1 MFTRPKSRNTRSRK
15 RIEPTFEPAPE
26 RGGCRGRKAP
36 RGRNPRSGAGRG
48 RARGN
53 ILQRFARRVAYWGG
67 VAAVWGTI
75 VFGSLTAYYGSSL
88 PPIADLKV
96 PARTPNIVMVAATG
110 ETLATRGTGPG
121 NDVRLEQ
128 LPAYLPQAIVAVE
141 DRRFRWHPGVDPIGL
156 VRATI
161 HNLRAGRIVEGG
173 STLTQQLAKN
183 LFLEPDR
190 TLRRKF
196 QEMILA
202 VWLEWEFSKD
212 EILELYLN
220 RVYFGAGTYGVEAG
234 AQRFFG
240 KSARQ
245 VTLAEAAV
253 LAGLLKA
260 PARYAPTRNPD
271 LSEDRAGIV
280 IGRMVDVGFITPSEG
295 IAAIAHPAALV
306 HPNALGAIDYAA
318 DWIADL
324 LPGFIGQ
331 PSKDVIVETTIEPEL
346 QAAAEAALSSV
357 LDEEGGP
364 VGAVQ
369 GAFVAIDPNGAVK
382 ALVGGR
388 SYAKSQFNRAT
399 KAYRQPGSAF
409 KPFIYLAAIESG
421 LTPDTVR
428 LDAPVTFANWS
439 PKNYDG
445 KYRGQVTLREG
456 LSNSLNTVA
465 ARLAAEVGVK
475 RVAETARRLG
485 IAAPIGHDLSIA
497 LGTSEVSLLELTGAY
512 VPFSNGGF
520 GVVPHVIERVRTA
533 EGKLLYQRAGSGP
546 GRVVRSADVGAMN
559 SMLQAAL
566 TTGTAKRA
574 AFGAWPAA
582 GKTGTSQDW
591 RDAWFIGY
599 TARLAAGVWIG
610 NDDGTPMKR
619 VTGGGLPAQIWHRF
633 MVAAHRGLKPVPLPG
648 DYWRDPDRAV
658 PLAAAAGRQNDD
670 PAQMVLPAEARRQGT
685 GFTFDGGFLRR
696 LFGG

>member
-1 MFTRPKSRNTRSRK
+1 MFTRRKGRKTRSNR
-15 RIEPTFEPAPE
+15 RIEPKFESAPG
-26 RGGCRGRKAP
+26 RGGRRGGKGA
-36 RGRNPRSGAGRG
+36 RGRNSRSGAGR
-48 RARGN
+48 RSPRGN
-53 ILQRFARRVAYWGG
+53 ILQRFARRVAYWAG
-67 VAAVWGTI
+67 VAAVWSAI
-75 VFGSLTAYYGSSL
+75 LFGSLTVYYGASL

-110 ETLATRGTGPG
+110 ETLATRGTGPSS
-121 NDVRLEQ
+121 DVRLKQ

-141 DRRFRWHPGVDPIGL
+141 DRRFRWHPGIDPVGL

-190 TLRRKF
+190 TLRRKV

-202 VWLEWEFSKD
+202 VWLEWQFSKN

-234 AQRFFG
+234 AERFFG
-240 KSARQ
+240 KSARH

-260 PARYAPTRNPD
+260 PARYAPTRNPN
-271 LSEDRAGIV
+271 LAEDRAELV
-280 IGRMVDVGFITPSEG
+280 IERMVAVGFITPSEG
-295 IAAIAHPAALV
+295 IAAIAHPAELV
-306 HPNALGAIDYAA
+306 APKARGAIDYAA
-318 DWIADL
+318 DWVADL
-324 LPGFIGQ
+324 IPGFIGQ
-331 PSKDVIVETTIEPEL
+331 PSTDVIVETTIEPEL
-346 QAAAEAALSSV
+346 QAAAEAALAGV
-357 LDEEGGP
+357 LDEEGGA
-364 VGAVQ
+364 VGAGQ
-369 GAFVAIDPNGAVK
+369 GAFVAIDPNGAIK

-388 SYAKSQFNRAT
+388 SYAQSQFNRAT

-409 KPFIYLAAIESG
+409 KPFIYLAALERG

-445 KYRGQVTLREG
+445 KYRGRVTLREG

-475 RVAETARRLG
+475 RIAETARRLG
-485 IAAPIGHDLSIA
+485 ITAPIGRDLSIA

-533 EGKLLYQRAGSGP
+533 DGKLLYQRTGSGP
-546 GRVVRSADVGAMN
+546 GRVVGSADVGAMN
-559 SMLQAAL
+559 SMLQTAL
-566 TTGTAKRA
+566 RAGTATRA

-599 TARLAAGVWIG
+599 TARLTAGVWLG
-610 NDDGTPMKR
+610 NDDGTPMQR
-619 VTGGGLPAQIWHRF
+619 VTGGGLPAQVWHRF
-633 MVAAHRGLKPVPLPG
+633 MLAAHSGLKPVPLPG
-648 DYWRDPDRAV
+648 DYWRDPDRGLPV
-658 PLAAAAGRQNDD
+658 AAIGRQNEDTAR
-670 PAQMVLPAEARRQGT
+670 PLPVDTRSNREGS
-685 GFTFDGGFLRR
+685 GFGLDGGFLKR